1 MNAKAQALTPAAV
14 NRALDKI
21 NRNPALSEED
31 ATFVREAKARIKELD
46 ALVLAAIDK
55 RQWTTADKLD
65 SQRSKLWKAI
75 DVREGRKPRSAN
87 PASKTRAVRVVAANP
102 LVKEAKSNKKAN
114 FPYCV
119 QTQNTENWNTSACFK
134 MKTEAVEYARALSEK
149 YPRLPIRVMHFAGGP
164 M

>member
-87 PASKTRAVRVVAANP
+87 PARKIRAVRVVAANP
-102 LVKEAKSNKKAN
+102 AQKPRNLKPRETLAYVIRTLNTDNVWVPIAAFALQSDAVK
-114 FPYCV
+114 
-119 QTQNTENWNTSACFK
+119 W
-134 MKTEAVEYARALSEK
+134 ARAYNDRFPTKAVSVSDDGL
-149 YPRLPIRVMHFAGGP
+149 
-164 M
+164 